1 MMLRRAALVV
11 GFLAL
16 TASPLHGQEVRVG
29 LSAFAGGF
37 LPTNDLFD
45 SVRLRPDTSS
55 LIIFNLGLE
64 PGLIVGGRLTVRF
77 SRLALEAEAGY
88 AFTSLDFPSVIVDA
102 GANNDATVFLGSIN
116 ALYDVIRA
124 AFSPLSIYLSGG
136 LGLVARGG
144 DFFEPY
150 NGTTSF
156 SVALGG
162 GFRYG
167 LSPAAFLRFDIRDYI
182 SSFAPSTKSGFQFD
196 SKLQNDLIGTIGLEI
211 SLSPSR

>member
-1 MMLRRAALVV
+1 MKLRRAALFIS
-11 GFLAL
+11 FLAVS
-16 TASPLHGQEVRVG
+16 AGPVQGQTRVG
-29 LSAFAGGF
+29 LSAFAGGY

-64 PGLIVGGRLTVRF
+64 PGLLVGGRLTVRL
-77 SRLALEAEAGY
+77 SRLSLEAEAGY
-88 AFTSLDFPSVIVDA
+88 AFSSLDFPSVIVDA
-102 GANNDATVFLGSIN
+102 GVNNDATVFLGSIN

-124 AFSPLSIYLSGG
+124 AFSPLKIYLSGG

-156 SVALGG
+156 SAAVGG
-162 GFRYG
+162 GFHYG
-167 LSPAAFLRFDIRDYI
+167 LRPAIFLRFDIRDYI
-182 SSFAPSTKSGFQFD
+182 SSFAPSTQGGFQFD
-196 SKLQNDLIGTIGLEI
+196 SKLQNDLIATIGLEF
-211 SLSPSR
+211 SLTPAQ

>member
-1 MMLRRAALVV
+1 MMLRRATLVAS
-11 GFLAL
+11 FLAL
-16 TASPLHGQEVRVG
+16 TAGPLQGQVRVG

-64 PGLIVGGRLTVRF
+64 PGLVVGGRLTVRL
-77 SRLALEAEAGY
+77 SRLAFEAEAGY
-88 AFTSLDFPSVIVDA
+88 AFSSLDIPSVLVNA

-136 LGLVARGG
+136 VGFVARGG
-144 DFFEPY
+144 DFFQPY

-156 SVALGG
+156 SLAFGG

-182 SSFAPSTKSGFQFD
+182 SSFAPSTQTGFQFD
-196 SKLQNDLIGTIGLEI
+196 SKTQNDLIGTIGLEL
-211 SLSPSR
+211 SLSPSK